1 MNTFNFS
8 LTKPLKGSQERPF
21 SAHVRAHTQG
31 PRGRWLARWASRIHA
46 PACPLALEPPCPA
59 PGLIRPRAGSS
70 GRSSR
75 RRVCET
81 PPPTPAPT
89 PAPRLPSPACR
100 SLEWKVGAGEERGG
114 EPSHWEVENK
124 IPDELEVEGK
134 PAGQGANDPTRQALG
149 RPRKAG
155 VQPAP
160 RVSPLREG
168 RGGRA
173 RGARL
178 GCPCRAAVSPARA
191 PQRAPGAG

>member
-1 MNTFNFS
+1 MGITNS
-8 LTKPLKGSQERPF
+8 CARVSPSPRAPLP
-21 SAHVRAHTQG
+21 RAWANPA
-31 PRGRWLARWASRIHA
+31 PRGQQR
-46 PACPLALEPPCPA
+46 PL
-59 PGLIRPRAGSS
+59 IQ
-70 GRSSR
+70 
-75 RRVCET
+75 T
-81 PPPTPAPT
+81 PSVRDAPPTPAPT

-191 PQRAPGAG
+191 PRRAPGAG